1 MPARKAKLK
10 MIINSCHQYY
20 LVHISTIKHI
30 IRKPVHTSDP
40 KHILD
45 VVDIIV
51 LPVLRL
57 LGFTYNGATVH
68 DSKFRPTDVQGSI

>member
-1 MPARKAKLK
+1 M
-10 MIINSCHQYY
+10 
-20 LVHISTIKHI
+20 
-30 IRKPVHTSDP
+30 
-40 KHILD
+40 D

-68 DSKFRPTDVQGSI
+68 DSKFRPTGTGSI